1 MLAMIL
7 GIIVGTLSSI
17 FIASPISLDLI
28 LRTARKEE
36 AKTKEK
42 AAVAAR

>member
-28 LRTARKEE
+28 LRIARKEE
-36 AKTKEK
+36 AKKKEK